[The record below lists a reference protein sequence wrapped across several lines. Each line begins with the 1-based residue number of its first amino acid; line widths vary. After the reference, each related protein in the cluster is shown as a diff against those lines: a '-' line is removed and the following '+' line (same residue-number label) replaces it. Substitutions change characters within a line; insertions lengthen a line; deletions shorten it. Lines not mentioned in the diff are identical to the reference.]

1 MARAYDPAHDL
12 QLVRDVAAGRTTPEA
27 QPWVFDDDVLYFA
40 VARLETAPGCV
51 ERLVA
56 ALRERERLDPEGRAR
71 VLACLGPSTRARV
84 DAGPA
89 T

>member
-27 QPWVFDDDVLYFA
+27 HPWVFDDDVLYFA
-40 VARLETAPGCV
+40 VGRLETAPGCV

-56 ALRERERLDPEGRAR
+56 ALLEPESRHPEGRAH
-71 VLACLGPSTRARV
+71 VLACLEPATRARV
-84 DAGPA
+84 DGGPA